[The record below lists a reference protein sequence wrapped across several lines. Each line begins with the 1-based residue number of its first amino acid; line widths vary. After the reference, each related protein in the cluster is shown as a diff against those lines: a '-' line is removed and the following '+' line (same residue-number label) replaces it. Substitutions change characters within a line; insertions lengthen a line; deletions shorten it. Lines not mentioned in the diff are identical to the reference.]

1 MRKEGM
7 EVRRNLMS
15 DLMNWKHDKNRK
27 PLIINGARQVGKTW
41 LMKEFAKEHYKEII
55 YISFD
60 EETIESKVFESTKSA
75 DKILDQLQIIY
86 TKKFIPEETII
97 ILDEIQESPNALGSL
112 KYFCENAREYYV
124 IAAGSLLGTYLSK
137 PMSYPVGKVNL
148 LTLFPLSFD
157 EFLRERH
164 QGFGEYYDGLSN
176 AEDIIDS
183 FHNDMLGIYREY
195 LIVGGMPECV
205 YSWVNE
211 RDPAKVHNIQRE
223 ILTLYENDF
232 TKHHGAVNAARIL
245 QVFHSIPGQL
255 AKENNEKFVY
265 GAVRKGGRA
274 RDFEDAIQWLIAAGI
289 VNQVNNISTP
299 QIPLK
304 PYELLE
310 HFKLFLL
317 DTGLLKH
324 MSNVPN
330 SFILLNE
337 NYSFKG
343 QLNENYVLQ
352 QLTCKLDYKPNYF
365 ARSNDFEIDF
375 IAQIDNEIIPIE
387 VKSGLGKKAT
397 SFKRYIAQH
406 NPKTSVRFS
415 TNHYIVDEKI
425 TNIPLPYA
433 SKLLELI
440 DGEI

>member
-1 MRKEGM
+1 M
-7 EVRRNLMS
+7 RRNLMS
-15 DLMNWKHDKNRK
+15 NLMDWKQDKNRK
-27 PLIINGARQVGKTW
+27 PLIIKGARQVGKTW
-41 LMKEFAKEHYKEII
+41 LMKEFAKKHYKEVV

-60 EETIESKVFESTKSA
+60 EETIESKVFENTKSA
-75 DKILDQLQIIY
+75 NKILDQLQIIY
-86 TKKFIPEETII
+86 AKKFIPEETII

-124 IAAGSLLGTYLSK
+124 IAAGSLLGTYLSQ

-148 LTLFPLSFD
+148 LTLYPLSFD

-164 QGFGEYYDGLSN
+164 SGYGEYYDGIRY
-176 AEDIIDS
+176 AEDIVDS
-183 FHNDMLGIYREY
+183 FHNDMLDMYKEY

-205 YSWVNE
+205 YSWVSE
-211 RDPAKVHNIQRE
+211 RDPAKIHDIQRE
-223 ILTLYENDF
+223 ILALYENDF

-245 QVFHSIPGQL
+245 QVFNSIPGQL

-265 GAVRKGGRA
+265 GAVKKGGRA
-274 RDFEDAIQWLIAAGI
+274 RDFEDAIQWLRAAGI
-289 VNQVNNISTP
+289 VNQVNNISTA

-304 PYELLE
+304 AYELLE

-352 QLTCKLDYKPNYF
+352 QLTCQLDYMPNYF
-365 ARSNDFEIDF
+365 ARSNDFELDF
-375 IAQIDNEIIPIE
+375 VVQIGNEVIPIE
-387 VKSGLGKKAT
+387 VKSGVGKKAT

-406 NPKTSVRFS
+406 HPKTSIRFN
-415 TNHYIVDEKI
+415 TNHYTVDGKI

-433 SKLLELI
+433 SKLFELI
-440 DGEI
+440 DGKK